1 MILLEK
7 YIKTFLK
14 EAASSAISKRA
25 SDLAGDMQ
33 HQSAASYDNDMSE
46 IDNQEALLKV
56 LENVG
61 NNCFISFVDKYDEKI
76 PRLEI
81 SPVVSY
87 DTPHGNY
94 AYPLSIKSLKDIIE
108 KGRVGGA
115 SFALERPYFHMFKKS
130 NSLNSVEIQ
139 RDGNNNYNGDYNK
152 DLRTIVHTA
161 VMFNAAKILE
171 SNPRKYAAPSDSE
184 EEENRIINFNFAK
197 RRVRRRIKANTK
209 SYALK
214 GDVFNKTLND
224 LSEDL
229 CYLVNLNDKKYPR
242 EVVEL
247 IVNFLTKELEFK
259 INSTQN
265 KFFVSRGEKSKLLS
279 KFHGLYYACWT
290 ISNAISDSD
299 IFENDD
305 PNAFD
310 VNKINNWKNNRLKQ
324 GTVFTMLLNSIDID
338 FINDKGSST
347 LHTSEPLQAVYL
359 NSSKKENVVLIGT
372 FNNIFKHNILSSEPL
387 NRIKSVKMNKIV
399 DIIEKN
405 PQLSNLF
412 GTKLFDDVKLEHPL
426 ADLREKAWKDLTEK
440 NKEKFFD
447 FILFHSS
454 NKIFNFNMYF
464 ERDGSKLIVFNIGI
478 KDKFLNYSIKRK
490 IKAMKNFYKNNNISK
505 FENSLTY
512 IQVFLSKYRNK
523 SIYTIK
529 DEDSY
534 DNIMKV
540 LDQIQDYAANLE
552 WSSLADDEEKNE
564 FIMIKVF
571 LQICQEVSHLAGIA
585 SYQ

>member
-1 MILLEK
+1 
-7 YIKTFLK
+7 
-14 EAASSAISKRA
+14 
-25 SDLAGDMQ
+25 
-33 HQSAASYDNDMSE
+33 
-46 IDNQEALLKV
+46 
-56 LENVG
+56 
-61 NNCFISFVDKYDEKI
+61 
-76 PRLEI
+76 
-81 SPVVSY
+81 
-87 DTPHGNY
+87 
-94 AYPLSIKSLKDIIE
+94 
-108 KGRVGGA
+108 
-115 SFALERPYFHMFKKS
+115 MFKKS

-184 EEENRIINFNFAK
+184 EEENRVINFNFAK
-197 RRVRRRIKANTK
+197 RRVIRRIKANSK
-209 SYALK
+209 SNELRN
-214 GDVFNKTLND
+214 DVFYKTMKD

-242 EVVEL
+242 EIVEL
-247 IVNFLTKELEFK
+247 IVNFLTKALEFK

-279 KFHGLYYACWT
+279 KFHGLYYACWMLSQ
-290 ISNAISDSD
+290 IIV
-299 IFENDD
+299 DD
-305 PNAFD
+305 RDADDYDPLAFD
-310 VNKINNWKNNRLKQ
+310 VNKINNPQQNPLRQ
-324 GTVFTMLLNSIDID
+324 GTTFTMLLNSIDID

-347 LHTSEPLQAVYL
+347 LHSSEPVQAAYL
-359 NSSKKENVVLIGT
+359 NSSKKENVVLVGT
-372 FNNIFKHNILSSEPL
+372 FNNIFQNKHMKK
-387 NRIKSVKMNKIV
+387 IKDIYKPITMNKIV
-399 DIIEKN
+399 DILSQN
-405 PQLSNLF
+405 PQLNSIF
-412 GTKLFDDVKLEHPL
+412 GTELFDDVKLEHPL
-426 ADLREKAWKDLTEK
+426 SDLRKKAWKDLTES
-440 NKEKFFD
+440 NKTKFFD
-447 FILFHSS
+447 YILFHSS
-454 NKIFNFNMYF
+454 NKIFNFNMYL

-478 KDKFLNYSIKRK
+478 KDKFLNYSVKRK

-529 DEDSY
+529 DEDNY

-552 WSSLADDEEKNE
+552 WSSLTDDEEKNE